1 MDRRVKQYEL
11 GGYDATLFQVELP
24 SGKLTKNYWTS
35 PLLIGKS
42 TISMA
47 IFNSFL
53 FVYQAG

>member
-24 SGKLTKNYWTS
+24 SGKLIKNYWKS

-42 TISMA
+42 TI
-47 IFNSFL
+47 NGHL
-53 FVYQAG
+53 Q